1 MNKNI
6 SKFVGWFN
14 MILGGIGSLI
24 WLFLLVKFLFAI
36 FATPA
41 NTGYSGWARFANFL
55 TAAFLL
61 PFIELLFFS
70 PVILCSGLSYLNSKK
85 GARLLGIL
93 GAFLS
98 VITAI
103 LSMYENRQFQL
114 SPFFGGMELGFF
126 ITTFVLLVN
135 IIAVIFIKKD
145 NAVSLSTKKS
155 ILENLSRIFII
166 IWILI
171 GVIGIGLK
179 TYSVSPINKSK
190 RYPNGNLKIEYL
202 YSSGDVMTVKEY
214 YENGKIKLISRRK
227 TNKLDGVSEKYY
239 ENGQLQE
246 TATYAQGQLNGIRNN
261 YYENGKLEAIM
272 NFNMGKEVAGSYA
285 HYTKNGQQDSVLSE
299 NEEGLRPYKRYYDN
313 GQLMTDGFINKDGR
327 NEGQWKEYYK
337 NGGIESV
344 SGYKNG
350 KLDGVSE
357 EYYENGQ
364 LHKTAT
370 YAQGQLNGEYKTYYE
385 DGRLK
390 SVMNFNM
397 GKEALDSYY
406 RHYTKTGQQDEIKSP
421 ANEQGLRLHRQYYD
435 NGQLMTDGFL
445 DKNGLRQGLW
455 KEYNRDDGRLT
466 FEWCWKDGR
475 SGERSAYNYNDNGS
489 LVSKPRVLNCQ

>member
-135 IIAVIFIKKD
+135 K
-145 NAVSLSTKKS
+145 
-155 ILENLSRIFII
+155 
-166 IWILI
+166 
-171 GVIGIGLK
+171 
-179 TYSVSPINKSK
+179 
-190 RYPNGNLKIEYL
+190 
-202 YSSGDVMTVKEY
+202 
-214 YENGKIKLISRRK
+214 
-227 TNKLDGVSEKYY
+227 
-239 ENGQLQE
+239 
-246 TATYAQGQLNGIRNN
+246 
-261 YYENGKLEAIM
+261 
-272 NFNMGKEVAGSYA
+272 
-285 HYTKNGQQDSVLSE
+285 
-299 NEEGLRPYKRYYDN
+299 
-313 GQLMTDGFINKDGR
+313 
-327 NEGQWKEYYK
+327 
-337 NGGIESV
+337 
-344 SGYKNG
+344 
-350 KLDGVSE
+350 
-357 EYYENGQ
+357 
-364 LHKTAT
+364 
-370 YAQGQLNGEYKTYYE
+370 
-385 DGRLK
+385 
-390 SVMNFNM
+390 
-397 GKEALDSYY
+397 
-406 RHYTKTGQQDEIKSP
+406 
-421 ANEQGLRLHRQYYD
+421 
-435 NGQLMTDGFL
+435 
-445 DKNGLRQGLW
+445 
-455 KEYNRDDGRLT
+455 
-466 FEWCWKDGR
+466 
-475 SGERSAYNYNDNGS
+475 
-489 LVSKPRVLNCQ
+489 